1 MAALPSGT
9 LLIPLERQPIVPD
22 TREGGKCIHPTFA
35 ILMPIAEILPQDS
48 VITALSWLFKYR
60 LSTIPLHNLAL
71 TAEQTAQVE
80 AFGASNISG
89 HILAFIAMGGMMTL
103 AKEVRIQAPSNVEY
117 LRLRWKALCATLGT
131 TNIIEQGQMTS
142 AQYAGIMQVLT
153 SWQEWIKPQGDLR
166 RDILDLIFQSVPG
179 EPFVQGIL
187 DQVKMVLK
195 EFGLKSVLLMEEFI
209 ALKSK
214 AILLPAIARQA
225 VALKKA
231 LIALR
236 EKHKEKFPYM
246 RIYPLEGAERLNHR
260 DYPDLYYAAVKLA
273 TRNRALGQEG
283 RFQMSDL
290 PTTIPKTEIE
300 EEVVKKIR
308 VLTTISAETEENLT
322 FLGITLAQRRQRD
335 EDEDEDVEMPPVQR
349 RRI

>member
-1 MAALPSGT
+1 
-9 LLIPLERQPIVPD
+9 
-22 TREGGKCIHPTFA
+22 
-35 ILMPIAEILPQDS
+35 
-48 VITALSWLFKYR
+48 
-60 LSTIPLHNLAL
+60 
-71 TAEQTAQVE
+71 
-80 AFGASNISG
+80 
-89 HILAFIAMGGMMTL
+89 MT
-103 AKEVRIQAPSNVEY
+103 P
-117 LRLRWKALCATLGT
+117 
-131 TNIIEQGQMTS
+131 
-142 AQYAGIMQVLT
+142 AQYTGIMQVLT
-153 SWQEWIKPQGDLR
+153 SWQEWIKPQGALR

-225 VALKKA
+225 VALKKT
-231 LIALR
+231 LSALR
-236 EKHKEKFPYM
+236 EKHGEKFPYM
-246 RIYPLEGAERLNHR
+246 RIYPLEGAEKLNHR

-308 VLTTISAETEENLT
+308 VVTTISAETEENLT
-322 FLGITLAQRRQRD
+322 FLGITLAQRRQR
-335 EDEDEDVEMPPVQR
+335 EDEEDDDVEMPPVQR
-349 RRI
+349 RRV